1 MGVQG
6 LSRVLPAS
14 QQGLELGTQEACG
27 QLGALQAPGKEP
39 QVPGG
44 PSGRQESRRNAG
56 RGKRRP
62 RPATNVGERAG
73 HPHPQ
78 SAMAATSRSHP
89 SGPGPVCSH
98 CGARAPGALRGRRLR
113 TGTACAR
120 HSEPGY
126 RQAPRGGGC
135 SCASL
140 LRQRLL
146 GRKETFKKCSQAH
159 TQRESLLH
167 ASQRPRGVQSGPRC
181 LLYSKYADGS
191 AARTLHTHTTRTS
204 GGLPFFVA
212 AIILGFRS
220 N

>member
-1 MGVQG
+1 MQG
-6 LSRVLPAS
+6 LSRVLSAS

-62 RPATNVGERAG
+62 RPATNVGERAVTPTPVRDG
-73 HPHPQ
+73 CYVPFTPEQ
-78 SAMAATSRSHP
+78 AWP
-89 SGPGPVCSH
+89 SVFPLRGA
-98 CGARAPGALRGRRLR
+98 GARSS
-113 TGTACAR
+113 AR
-120 HSEPGY
+120 HT
-126 RQAPRGGGC
+126 PRVRP
-135 SCASL
+135 AFRAWL
-140 LRQRLL
+140 LTGSPRRAAAAARHCLDNVHELL

-191 AARTLHTHTTRTS
+191 AAGTLHTHTTRTS